1 MVGLCKKILWL
12 VFFLVEKF
20 VLMIDKYF
28 LELYFVEMKGVFK
41 VFNISLV
48 EMILLNIF
56 YDLLVYCMS
65 IVV

>member
-1 MVGLCKKILWL
+1 MVGLCKKILGL